1 MDANVE
7 MSRLDSIPTATL
19 NALLAL
25 DTETLNTLVE
35 NADTLSTLVE
45 NADALLALLDT
56 DDETPSGGDTT

>member
-35 NADTLSTLVE
+35 NAD
-45 NADALLALLDT
+45 ALLALLDT